1 MNNKD
6 LMKQASVSL
15 RKLASE
21 VEQYRES
28 EDVSKMAR
36 HIVKTLHDKGAIS
49 SEGVF
54 DKLAELEEK
63 TAEELEIVSK
73 AIELTKTGE
82 FSFGS
87 VSEKLEDNG
96 ALDPITAMLLEDYT

>member
-1 MNNKD
+1 MNNQE
-6 LMKQASVSL
+6 LMKEASVSL

-21 VEQYRES
+21 VEHYRES
-28 EDVSKMAR
+28 EEVVKMAR
-36 HIVKTLHDKGAIS
+36 DIVKTLHDKGAIS
-49 SEGVF
+49 SEVVF

-63 TAEELEIVSK
+63 TAEELRVVSK

-96 ALDPITAMLLEDYT
+96 AMDPITAMLLEDYT